1 MSVTLS
7 KSKIKVHEIYP
18 YTRSSIKGVRSVLKQ
33 PLVVFKHGKDFY
45 YMTGKRLLWSF
56 YDRVI
61 GPDYARKQ
69 ILDALYCGPLTDFKE
84 GLQMDIDNMKDTEI
98 VFHLCDNEE
107 FESEYGIKPM
117 LDTQHG
123 ANTNIIKTV
132 SVPSEE
138 GLLLHLLNTM
148 KDFDVPM
155 NYDGASGK
163 VKHSQRVTATVHEF
177 SEDKHVNVTMRM
189 RIVINQKGTAT
200 IEAWVEG
207 DGWEASPLGSIAKI
221 LEFDA
226 RYLGP
231 TLKRHYVSLCSLS
244 SRCCKN
250 ISVLQSAWNR
260 QEQKMMIKEKYGEKI
275 ERNTIMHYRNSVAH
289 ETELI

>member
-7 KSKIKVHEIYP
+7 KTKLKVHEIYP
-18 YTRSSIKGVRSVLKQ
+18 YTRSSITGVRSVLKQ
-33 PLVVFKHGKDFY
+33 PLVVFKSGKDFY

-61 GPDYARKQ
+61 GPNYARKE
-69 ILDALYCGPLTDFKE
+69 ILDALYCGPLADFKE
-84 GLQMDIDNMKDTEI
+84 GLQSDIDNMKDDEV
-98 VFHLCDNEE
+98 VFHLCDQDE
-107 FESEYGIKPM
+107 FQNEYGIRAM
-117 LDTQHG
+117 LDTQHSG
-123 ANTNIIKTV
+123 NENIIKTV

-138 GLLLHLLNTM
+138 SLLLHLLNTM

-163 VKHSQRVTATVHEF
+163 VNHSQKVTATVHEF
-177 SEDKHVNVTMRM
+177 SERKHVNVTMRM
-189 RIVINQKGTAT
+189 RIVINEKGTAT

-207 DGWEASPLGSIAKI
+207 DGWEASPLHSIGKI

-231 TLKRHYVSLCSLS
+231 ALKRHHVSLSELS
-244 SRCCKN
+244 AKCCKN
-250 ISVLQSAWNR
+250 IEVLQSAWNR
-260 QEQKMMIKEKYGEKI
+260 QEEKMRSKEKYGEKI
-275 ERNTIMHYRNSVAH
+275 ERNTLMHYRYQVAR
-289 ETELI
+289 ETEAV